1 MDDFKIIESSVVG
14 PTVTLDVSIGF
25 AAILLREIAIYA
37 SPMHD
42 QLQNNL
48 REHI

>member
-1 MDDFKIIESSVVG
+1 VNDFKIIESSVAG
-14 PTVTLDVSIGF
+14 PTITLDASIGF
-25 AAILLREIAIYA
+25 AAILPREIAIYA
-37 SPMHD
+37 SSIHD